1 MQITLFI
8 AFSGPIDEDLELMT
22 AYLLF
27 FHAIIFQKCR
37 LCSDF
42 PSFSQNRRTN
52 KCKNGET
59 HLKERKNEQNA
70 KKQKKEIDLIKRKK
84 WLEK

>member
-27 FHAIIFQKCR
+27 FMQ
-37 LCSDF
+37 
-42 PSFSQNRRTN
+42 SFSKSADFVPIFPLSVKTVAQT
-52 KCKNGET
+52 
-59 HLKERKNEQNA
+59 NA
-70 KKQKKEIDLIKRKK
+70 KMEKHTLETERMNKTQKKKKRNRLNKTQK
-84 WLEK
+84 VA